1 MARKATLTDILT
13 GEFKTVE
20 RGTAEYYSLVQEGW
34 LSKEQVSH
42 RKPEQIYPE
51 EYQPDY
57 IEPEETETDYPQTDI
72 RDIIRD
78 RIIDMYDT
86 IRNILGEIPDEKQ
99 FFNRNG
105 KYMYYQDVTEE
116 KYALLQMLD
125 DLYGQSED
133 DEIVNQYLLD
143 NQDKIAE
150 LTTLTIQDS
159 EADKFNAH
167 ITQLAIA
174 LNNGNA
180 MNPEEARR
188 VGDELDMA
196 LRVNRVERTAILSSA
211 ERSKGQ
217 WY

>member
-42 RKPEQIYPE
+42 RKPEQIYHE

-57 IEPEETETDYPQTDI
+57 REPEETETDYPQTDI

>member
-34 LSKEQVSH
+34 LSKEQLGH
-42 RKPEQIYPE
+42 RKTEEIYPE

-196 LRVNRVERTAILSSA
+196 LRVNRAERTTILSSG